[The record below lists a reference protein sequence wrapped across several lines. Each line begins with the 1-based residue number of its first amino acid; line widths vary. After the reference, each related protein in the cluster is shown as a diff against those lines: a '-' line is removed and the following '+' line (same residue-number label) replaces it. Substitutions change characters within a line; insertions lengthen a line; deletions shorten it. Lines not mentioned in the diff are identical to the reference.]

1 MGGMRILRTGGLAA
15 SIALVLVACGGSS
28 GSSGNGGSDGANSK
42 SGAGLVADVSHPK
55 VETRGDTI
63 IASAQVRLGGVV
75 GKHVTL
81 DWGLVDA
88 LQGNESQQ
96 ERVVRRYVTTRKV
109 ITGTESVRIPAR
121 IATSPLLVHFVLYAP
136 DGTYLDSVDTEDF
149 GKGA

>member
-1 MGGMRILRTGGLAA
+1 MHIPRNGGLVAA
-15 SIALVLVACGGSS
+15 LAFVLAGCGGSN
-28 GSSGNGGSDGANSK
+28 GGTGNGGASGDNSN
-42 SGAGLVADVSHPK
+42 SGSGLVADVSHPK

-63 IASAQVRLGGVV
+63 VASAQVRLGGVA

-109 ITGTESVRIPAR
+109 ITATESVRIPVR
-121 IATSPLLVHFVLYAP
+121 VATSPLLVHFVLYAP

>member
-1 MGGMRILRTGGLAA
+1 MRGLRNCCLAG
-15 SIALVLVACGGSS
+15 SLALVLAACGGSS
-28 GSSGNGGSDGANSK
+28 GSSGNNGSNNANSK

-63 IASAQVRLGGVV
+63 VASAQVRLGGVA

-81 DWGLVDA
+81 EWGLVDA
-88 LQGNESQQ
+88 LQGNESQE

-109 ITGTESVRIPAR
+109 STTTESVRIPVR

-136 DGTYLDSVDTEDF
+136 DGTYLDSADTDDF

>member
-1 MGGMRILRTGGLAA
+1 MTARTTPIRRAA
-15 SIALVLVACGGSS
+15 PAWLPS
-28 GSSGNGGSDGANSK
+28 
-42 SGAGLVADVSHPK
+42 VSHPK

-63 IASAQVRLGGVV
+63 VASAQVRLGGVA

-96 ERVVRRYVTTRKV
+96 ERVVKHVTTRKV
-109 ITGTESVRIPAR
+109 ITDTESIRIPVR

-136 DGTYLDSVDTEDF
+136 DGTYLDSVDTDDF

>member
-1 MGGMRILRTGGLAA
+1 MRILRNGGLAA
-15 SIALVLVACGGSS
+15 LLALLLAACGGSS
-28 GSSGNGGSDGANSK
+28 GSTGNDGSNNANSK

-55 VETRGDTI
+55 VETRGDMI
-63 IASAQVRLGGVV
+63 VASAQVRLGGVA

-88 LQGNESQQ
+88 LQGNESQE
-96 ERVVRRYVTTRKV
+96 ERVVKRYVTTRKV
-109 ITGTESVRIPAR
+109 ITGTESIRIPVR

-136 DGTYLDSVDTEDF
+136 DGTYLDSVDTDDF